1 MPVPKKTGLAK
12 PFSCV
17 PPKPTAPPA
26 FRPQPV
32 PKVLQKK
39 AAVSR
44 QPQKPQPRVT
54 PTAPPVYRPQPT
66 RGAVQANMA
75 AAAQL
80 HVTKTKTAPVAPP
93 VYRPQSLPKVLQ
105 KKSVRHGPLTS
116 GSAKPASPAAP
127 AVYRPQPIP
136 KVLQKKSRPGVA
148 HTPRANTQRPK
159 QTIQRYCDGR
169 PLPDLARNTAAQSIK
184 GRSRTIQRKV
194 GFELEMSVP
203 TFGKPAAFHPQ
214 WFKDMPKG
222 NALEFIETFLFGGL
236 PYGSDIGENDDFR
249 LTSDH
254 NRLQAKGSAIL
265 NKLHEMGYL
274 LRFPQHGEYKTVSN
288 LEYVTKALDE
298 LAPNSTTAFQTQFN
312 AMKNHMKTVW
322 TDAKTT
328 MKLIHAPAKKCAT
341 GVPVAE
347 LKQWLGAEYK
357 QIEPLIKDFQDTMKD
372 QLYLQAT
379 VGVIPSALR
388 DLHVRQVPDSDDD
401 KTVWDEA
408 TQGVDAYVNKV
419 VKDLLDADDPYVKDL
434 ATPPSDIFSFKKH
447 GVEIEA
453 FKGLLF
459 MTLMYMVGN
468 AINQTDILEQ
478 TAKNAVPFLSKMNLG
493 QIQGTAMTIH
503 QGGILGERPPEGTI
517 KKIVAAFK
525 AFNATKADQWVAHR
539 GVKLVG
545 TGERASFIP
554 DDEAFIRGVLEGKNV
569 QAIITGPTRQ
579 LKADVLP
586 KEVEKASAGQK
597 GITVEYRKIRERPTP
612 DNLAAP
618 LMKIVREVREL
629 NTKHLSAE
637 AKKRIIDAADK

>member
-1 MPVPKKTGLAK
+1 M
-12 PFSCV
+12 
-17 PPKPTAPPA
+17 
-26 FRPQPV
+26 
-32 PKVLQKK
+32 
-39 AAVSR
+39 
-44 QPQKPQPRVT
+44 
-54 PTAPPVYRPQPT
+54 YRPQPT
-66 RGAVQANMA
+66 RGAVQAKMA
-75 AAAQL
+75 TAQL
-80 HVTKTKTAPVAPP
+80 HVNKTKTAAPP
-93 VYRPQSLPKVLQ
+93 VYRPQPPPKVLQ
-105 KKSVRHGPLTS
+105 KKSVRNGPATS
-116 GSAKPASPAAP
+116 VGTKPASPAAP
-127 AVYRPQPIP
+127 PVYRPQPPP
-136 KVLQKKSRPGVA
+136 KVLQRKSVRNGPATSGATKPVRPAAPPVYRPQPMPKVVQKKVRPGGG
-148 HTPRANTQRPK
+148 QSK
-159 QTIQRYCDGR
+159 QTIQRYCEGR
-169 PLPDLARNTAAQSIK
+169 PLPDLARNTAANSVRA
-184 GRSRTIQRKV
+184 GRNRSIQRKV
-194 GFELEMSVP
+194 GFEVEMSIP
-203 TFGKPAAFHPQ
+203 TFGQPAPYHPQ
-214 WFKDMPKG
+214 WFSDGPKG
-222 NALEFIETFLFGGL
+222 QKASTRIEVFLFGGR
-236 PYGSDIGENDDFR
+236 PYGVDLGENDDFR
-249 LTSDH
+249 LTADH
-254 NRLQAKGSAIL
+254 NALAVKGLAIA
-265 NKLHEMGYL
+265 NKLDEMGYL
-274 LRFPQHGEYKTVSN
+274 VGRPQPSEYKSVSN
-288 LEYVTKALDE
+288 LEYVTKALEE

-322 TDAKTT
+322 NDAKTT
-328 MKLIHAPAKKCAT
+328 MKLIQAPAASCAT

-347 LKQWLGAEYK
+347 FKAWLGDDYK
-357 QIEPLIKDFQDTMKD
+357 TIEPLIKEFQDTMKD

-401 KTVWDEA
+401 KTVWDQA

-493 QIQGTAMTIH
+493 QIQGTAMTNH
-503 QGGILGERPPEGTI
+503 QGGIFGERPPEETI
-517 KKIVAAFK
+517 KKIVTAFK
-525 AFNATKADQWVAHR
+525 AFNATKADQWVARR
-539 GVKLVG
+539 GVNLVG

-554 DDEAFIRGVLEGKNV
+554 DDEAFIRGVLTGKNV

-586 KEVEKASAGQK
+586 NEVEKASAGQK
-597 GITVEYRKIRERPTP
+597 GVTVEYRKIRERPTP